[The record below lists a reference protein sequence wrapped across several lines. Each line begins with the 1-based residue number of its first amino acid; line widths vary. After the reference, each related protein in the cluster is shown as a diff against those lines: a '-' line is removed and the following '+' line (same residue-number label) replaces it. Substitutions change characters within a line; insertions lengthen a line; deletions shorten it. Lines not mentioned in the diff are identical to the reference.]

1 MKKTRIV
8 AIGLLVLF
16 AGLFVLKG
24 LLPSGGNGGKAKP
37 NDQPKVEAVK
47 APEFSADSAYAYVA
61 KQVAFGPRV
70 PNSKAHKECGDWLVS
85 KFKSFGADVLEQTGT
100 VKAYDGTQLPLRN
113 IIAQINPEAK
123 KRIMLAAHW
132 DTRPFADKDSVESRW
147 KKPIDGANDGAS
159 GVAVLL
165 ELARMF
171 QATPL
176 QGIGVDL
183 VLWDVEDY
191 GQPEFDKTEND
202 QSYLTWCLGSQY
214 WADHKHKDGYQAQFG
229 ILLDMVGA
237 KDARFNKEGVSMQVG
252 ADIVNSLWKIGQ
264 QQGYGGYFQDQTTGE
279 IVDDHLFMNQ
289 AGVRTIDIIDMRP
302 STKAMGF
309 GGYEFGSF
317 HHTHNDNLENI
328 DSATLKA
335 VGQTVAQLL
344 YNVH

>member
-8 AIGLLVLF
+8 AIALLVLF

-24 LLPSGGNGGKAKP
+24 LLPSGGGKPKQNQP
-37 NDQPKVEAVK
+37 EQPKVEMVK
-47 APEFSADSAYAYVA
+47 APAFSADSAYAFVA
-61 KQVAFGPRV
+61 KQVSFGPRV
-70 PNSKAHKECGDWLVS
+70 PNTKAHTACGDWLVA
-85 KFKSFGADVLEQTGT
+85 KFKSYGCEVIEQTGT

-113 IIAQINPEAK
+113 IIAQVNPEAK
-123 KRIMLAAHW
+123 KRVMLAAHW
-132 DTRPFADKDSVESRW
+132 DTRPYADKDSLESRW
-147 KKPIDGANDGAS
+147 KQPIDGANDGAS

-165 ELARMF
+165 ELARML
-171 QATPL
+171 QANPISAT
-176 QGIGVDL
+176 GFDL

-191 GQPEFDKTEND
+191 GQPEFSKTEVD

-229 ILLDMVGA
+229 ILLDMVGG

-252 ADIVNSLWKIGQ
+252 PDIVNSLWKIAQ

-279 IVDDHLFMNQ
+279 IVDDHIFMNQ

-309 GGYEFGSF
+309 GGFEFGSF
-317 HHTHNDNLENI
+317 HHTHRDNLENI
-328 DSATLKA
+328 DPATLKA
-335 VGQTVAQLL
+335 VGQSVAQLL
-344 YNVH
+344 YNVR